1 MMTKILLSLALTVT
15 MYAECTQSQ
24 YNNAIHIWGN
34 SIHKKGTQKRNL
46 LTKADNACPNIPIV
60 LLDLKILEAE
70 HNSSS
75 NMDTFKNLKNL
86 SNTLYIDDTERQIK
100 HKYNTAIII
109 NVLWLNYLEKQEAKL
124 ASQKGLDTTE
134 IVTYQKWIKQL
145 KSKRSTDDI
154 LKAISTIGGLYK
166 ADLLF
171 DKNKFK
177 IKNKPL
183 AQDIISTIHAEL
195 KNNKDALFG
204 LEGGASSEGNAAY
217 NNTLSKNRAK
227 SLKSMI
233 LNQHPQYKNNIKVFA
248 AGESQ
253 LVCEA
258 GLLPEINPQGEY
270 QCITKEDREKS
281 RRVSIRRVK

>member
-1 MMTKILLSLALTVT
+1 MTKILLSLALTVT
-15 MYAECTQSQ
+15 IYAECTQSQ
-24 YNNAIHIWGN
+24 YNNAIDIWGD
-34 SIHKKGTQKRNL
+34 SIHTKGNKKINL
-46 LTKADNACPNIPIV
+46 LTKANNACPNIPIV

-100 HKYNTAIII
+100 HKYNSAIII
-109 NVLWLNYLEKQEAKL
+109 NVLWLKYLEKREAKL
-124 ASQKGLDTTE
+124 SSQKGINTTE
-134 IVTYQKWIKQL
+134 LATCRKHIEQL
-145 KSKRSTDDI
+145 KSKRSTDDL
-154 LKAISTIGGLYK
+154 LKAISNIGGLYK

-177 IKNKPL
+177 IKNKSL
-183 AQDIISTIHAEL
+183 AQDIIATIHAEL
-195 KNNKDALFG
+195 KNNKNALFG
-204 LEGGASSEGNAAY
+204 LEGGASSEGSALY
-217 NNTLSKNRAK
+217 NNTLSKNRAE

-233 LNQHPQYKNNIKVFA
+233 LKRYPQYRNNIKVFA
-248 AGESQ
+248 VGESQ
-253 LVCEA
+253 LVCEG

-281 RRVSIRRVK
+281 RRVSIRRVR

>member
-1 MMTKILLSLALTVT
+1 MTKILLLLSLTVT
-15 MYAECTQSQ
+15 IYAKCTDSQ
-24 YNNAIHIWGN
+24 YQNAIHIWGN

-46 LTKADNACPNIPIV
+46 LTKANNACPNIPIV
-60 LLDLKILEAE
+60 SLDLKILEAE
-70 HNSSS
+70 HSSS
-75 NMDTFKNLKNL
+75 NNKTFEHLKNL
-86 SNTLYIDDTERQIK
+86 SNTLYIEDTERQIK
-100 HKYNTAIII
+100 HKYNTAIMV
-109 NVLWLNYLEKQEAKL
+109 NVLWLKYLEKKEAKL
-124 ASQKGLDTTE
+124 ASQKGLDITAIT
-134 IVTYQKWIKQL
+134 ICRQQIKQL

-233 LNQHPQYKNNIKVFA
+233 LNQYPQYKNNIKVFA